1 LGRLQRGSGLES
13 IHTPRPSSRPL
24 RALGPRRQGR
34 PPRPAQGA
42 PVVLSGGPL
51 AEAAETIHKL
61 FASILGDAPTRVSVM
76 EADRLSPVVT
86 TGWATFQLDNES
98 HRDIAT
104 LPLLSNGSLVG
115 LVDVIAPGEI
125 IEESRD
131 ILDAAAR
138 QGAALLESVAGRSD
152 SSRGSDPM
160 FEEDS
165 RERQMLGG
173 VDEMVHVFENL
184 LRCTT
189 PEDVIRSLT
198 SFCTDHHQAP
208 IAAWLRHGDETRFSL
223 VSCRG
228 LGTKGYHELRDS
240 MRTIRSDEVDR
251 DNHRQ
256 LVSRFV
262 TIADAHHA
270 HFLDLGEILVI
281 WGEAGIDADA
291 RIGALARYVGS
302 LLSHLSAIKRGE
314 LCSERLD
321 EGIALTAHE
330 MKSPVF
336 AAMAAIDFV
345 IGSDKMD
352 ERRRHLLAA
361 SRQELGKLS
370 ELVDSLLSSA
380 NDNEDE
386 ELVETNLADLV
397 QEAAESCSWE
407 SGEGRVTV
415 DSPSEVPVRG
425 EVSQL
430 RAAVKNMIRTA
441 LTYTPGGGKV
451 SVRVT
456 DDEGL
461 ATVSVR
467 DHGPTAPAEEL
478 SAIFDPVLRSEKTGS
493 RAGRTLGL
501 VVTKRVALA
510 LGGRVWAETRPNGA
524 AIHFQL
530 PLSA

>member
-1 LGRLQRGSGLES
+1 
-13 IHTPRPSSRPL
+13 
-24 RALGPRRQGR
+24 
-34 PPRPAQGA
+34 
-42 PVVLSGGPL
+42 VVLSPGPL

-76 EADRLSPVVT
+76 EGDHLSPAVT
-86 TGWATFQLDNES
+86 TGWATFELDNET
-98 HRDIAT
+98 HCDLAT
-104 LPLLSNGSLVG
+104 LPLLSNGSLLG

-125 IEESRD
+125 IEGSRD

-152 SSRGSDPM
+152 ISRRSDLLI
-160 FEEDS
+160 EEDT
-165 RERQMLGG
+165 RERQKLDG
-173 VDEMVHVFENL
+173 VDDMVHLFENL
-184 LRCTT
+184 LGCQS
-189 PEDVIRSLT
+189 PEDALKSLT
-198 SFCTDHHQAP
+198 SFCSEHHLAP
-208 IAAWLRHGDETRFSL
+208 IGAWLKRGDERHFSL

-228 LGTKGYHELRDS
+228 VGTKEYHELRDN
-240 MRTIRSDEVDR
+240 MRMIRSDDASPVNR
-251 DNHRQ
+251 RQ

-262 TIADAHHA
+262 TITGAGHA
-270 HFLDLGEILVI
+270 HVLNLDGVLVI
-281 WGEAGIDADA
+281 WGEAGIDGDA
-291 RIGALARYVGS
+291 RIRSLAKYVAS
-302 LLSHLSAIKRGE
+302 LISHLSAIKRGE

-345 IGSDKMD
+345 IGSDRMD

-380 NDNEDE
+380 NDHEDE

-415 DSPSEVPVRG
+415 ESPPDVLVRG

-451 SVRVT
+451 AVRVT

-467 DHGPTAPAEEL
+467 DHGPSAPAEEL
-478 SAIFDPVLRSEKTGS
+478 SAIFDPALRSEKTGS

-501 VVTKRVALA
+501 VVTKRVALS
-510 LGGRVWAETRPNGA
+510 LGGRVWAETCPDGA
-524 AIHFQL
+524 AVHFQL
-530 PLSA
+530 PLST

>member
-1 LGRLQRGSGLES
+1 LGRLQRGSRLES
-13 IHTPRPSSRPL
+13 IHSPRPSSRSL
-24 RALGPRRQGR
+24 RALGTRRQGSS
-34 PPRPAQGA
+34 PRPSQGA
-42 PVVLSGGPL
+42 PVVLSSGPL
-51 AEAAETIHKL
+51 AGAAQTIHKL
-61 FASILGDAPTRVSVM
+61 IASVLGDAPTRVSVM
-76 EADRLSPVVT
+76 EGDRLSPVVT
-86 TGWATFQLDNES
+86 TGWDTFELDNHS
-98 HRDIAT
+98 HRDIAS
-104 LPLLSNGSLVG
+104 LPLLSDGRLVG

-131 ILDAAAR
+131 ILEAAAR
-138 QGAALLESVAGRSD
+138 QGAALLVSVAGQSD
-152 SSRGSDPM
+152 LPRRFDEG
-160 FEEDS
+160 
-165 RERQMLGG
+165 RERQKLGG
-173 VDEMVHVFENL
+173 VDEMVHLFENL
-184 LRCTT
+184 LGCTT
-189 PEDVIRSLT
+189 PEDAIRSLT
-198 SFCTDHHQAP
+198 SYCSDHHLSP
-208 IAAWLRHGDETRFSL
+208 VAAWLKGADEKHFSL

-228 LGTKGYHELRDS
+228 VGTKGYHEVRDN
-240 MRTIRSDEVDR
+240 MRMIRADDASP

-262 TIADAHHA
+262 AITGAHHA
-270 HFLDLGEILVI
+270 HILDLDEVLVI
-281 WGEAGIDADA
+281 WGEAGIDGDA
-291 RIGALARYVGS
+291 RIRALARYVGN
-302 LLSHLSAIKRGE
+302 LLSHLSAIKQGE

-345 IGSDKMD
+345 IGSDQMD
-352 ERRRHLLAA
+352 ERRRHLLTA

-380 NDNEDE
+380 NGNEDE
-386 ELVETNLADLV
+386 QLVETNLADLV
-397 QEAAESCSWE
+397 QQAAASCAWE
-407 SGEGRVTV
+407 SGQGRVTV
-415 DSPSEVPVRG
+415 ETPSDVWVRG

-430 RAAVKNMIRTA
+430 RAAVKNMISTA
-441 LTYTPGGGKV
+441 LTYTPGSDKV
-451 SVRVT
+451 TVRVR

-467 DHGPTAPAEEL
+467 DHGPSAPAEEL
-478 SAIFDPVLRSEKTGS
+478 SAIFEPALRSEKTGS

-510 LGGRVWAETRPNGA
+510 LGGRVWAETRPDGA